1 VAEEVGMT
9 APAAGEVGMM
19 ATAATAESGGGCGRV
34 EASQARGSG
43 RSGGDA

>member
-19 ATAATAESGGGCGRV
+19 ATAATAATAESG
-34 EASQARGSG
+34 G